1 MNAKHPSIVNADGI
15 DVVWGRFIDFLD
27 RHIDQTER
35 GIIVAWNG
43 ASCDL
48 EWLYRLTQRP
58 TSTLLLPERVEY
70 FFDPYHGIK
79 NTTGCKLSKK
89 HVKSTLY
96 SYSLGSVYE
105 KVTGKSLED
114 AHCSLAD
121 AKAQLQ
127 VVMSSEF

>member
-1 MNAKHPSIVNADGI
+1 MGGGGS
-15 DVVWGRFIDFLD
+15 
-27 RHIDQTER
+27 
-35 GIIVAWNG
+35 
-43 ASCDL
+43 
-48 EWLYRLTQRP
+48 
-58 TSTLLLPERVEY
+58 
-70 FFDPYHGIK
+70 
-79 NTTGCKLSKK
+79 LSLKK